1 MDLKGKNYLVVG
13 GSSGIGFSLVSQLIE
28 HGATVYVASRTFP
41 EALQATGAKQIHLDV
56 LSEDFSALST
66 LPDVLDGIA
75 YCPGSIN
82 LKPFHRLTN
91 EDFLKDFRIN
101 VLGAVG
107 SLQTVLKNLKA
118 ANGAAVVLFSTVAV
132 AQGMGFHASIAS
144 SKAAV
149 EGLAKSL
156 AAEWASSKI
165 RVNVVAPSL
174 TDTPLARNLLS
185 TPEKREA
192 SDKRHALGRVG
203 RSEEVAAAALYL
215 LGTQSGWI
223 TGQVLHIDGG
233 LSVVR

>member
-28 HGATVYVASRTFP
+28 HGSTVYVASRTFP
-41 EALQATGAKQIHLDV
+41 EALQAIGAKQIYLDV
-56 LSEDFSALST
+56 LGEDFSALSI

-91 EDFLKDFRIN
+91 DDFLKDFRIN

-107 SLQTVLKNLKA
+107 TLQAVLKNLKA
-118 ANGAAVVLFSTVAV
+118 ASGAAVVLFSTVAV

-156 AAEWASSKI
+156 AAEWAASKI

-174 TDTPLARNLLS
+174 TDTPLASNLLS

-223 TGQVLHIDGG
+223 TGQILHIDGG